1 MKPKF
6 LTALAI
12 AVFMAML
19 ASCCIHRTVTERQS
33 DPATEITAVSDSVLD
48 IIRKGRIT
56 AVNHSLFM
64 AKGDSVVT
72 LDSKEEA
79 VVRFLLLNPDNFAS
93 DAPSFSLFVPS
104 VDYKFRDGKRTVSA
118 ACDFGSGKWAIEDAN
133 GKRLI
138 TRDLK
143 SSELLRFTRSLFP
156 ADSLLIKISGK

>member
-6 LTALAI
+6 ITALAV
-12 AVFMAML
+12 AVFMATL
-19 ASCCIHRTVTERQS
+19 ASCCVHRPSAKETTDS
-33 DPATEITAVSDSVLD
+33 TTGITAVSDSILE
-48 IIRKGRIT
+48 IINKGRIT

-64 AKGDSVVT
+64 AKGDSVVE
-72 LDSKEEA
+72 LDNKEAA
-79 VVRFLLLNPDNFAS
+79 VVRFLVLNPDNFAS

-143 SSELLRFTRSLFP
+143 SPELLRFTRSLFP

>member
-6 LTALAI
+6 ITALAI
-12 AVFMAML
+12 AVFMAMFT
-19 ASCCIHRTVTERQS
+19 SCCVHRPSAKETTDS
-33 DPATEITAVSDSVLD
+33 TTGITAVSDSILE
-48 IIRKGRIT
+48 IINKGRIT
-56 AVNHSLFM
+56 ALNHSLFM
-64 AKGDSVVT
+64 SKGDSVVA
-72 LDSKEEA
+72 LDSKEAA

-118 ACDFGSGKWAIEDAN
+118 SCDFGSGKWIIEDAN
-133 GKRLI
+133 GKRLM

-156 ADSLLIKISGK
+156 TDSLLIKISGK